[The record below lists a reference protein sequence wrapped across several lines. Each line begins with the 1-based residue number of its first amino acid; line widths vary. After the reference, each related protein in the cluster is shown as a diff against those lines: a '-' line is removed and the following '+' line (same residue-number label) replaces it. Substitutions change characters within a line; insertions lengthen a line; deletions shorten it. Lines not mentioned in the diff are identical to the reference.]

1 MIDFANELR
10 KAYNTDAWHGNN
22 VSTVIASVKVA
33 QAFARPISDAHSI
46 AELVLHLSSW
56 TEEVISRLSGNLP
69 KEPRNGG
76 WPVPFNETE
85 EYWKAIVT
93 EFSQVNEDL
102 LILVKQFSEYQWRAK
117 LFTGPI
123 PTALLSHFELLNG
136 LIQHHAYH
144 AGQIALLSKF
154 KNHE

>member
-10 KAYNTDAWHGNN
+10 KAYSGDAWHGNN
-22 VSTVIASVKVA
+22 ISTVIAVVKVG
-33 QAFARPISDAHSI
+33 QAFAHPIPGAHSI

-69 KEPRNGG
+69 KEPSKGD
-76 WPVPFNETE
+76 WPAPLGQTETH
-85 EYWKAIVT
+85 WKAILT
-93 EFSQVNEDL
+93 DFNRVNEDL
-102 LILVKQFSEYQWRAK
+102 LILVAQFSEEQWSAK

-123 PTALLSHFELLNG
+123 PITTLSHFELLNG

-144 AGQIALLSKF
+144 GGQIALLSKF
-154 KNHE
+154 

>member
-1 MIDFANELR
+1 MIDFAKELR
-10 KAYNTDAWHGNN
+10 KAYDGDAWHGNN
-22 VSTVIASVKVA
+22 ISTVVASVKVA
-33 QAFARPISDAHSI
+33 QAFTHPIPDAHSI

-69 KEPRNGG
+69 KEPLKGD
-76 WPVPFNETE
+76 WPVPAHQTD
-85 EYWKAIVT
+85 EYWEVIVND
-93 EFSQVNEDL
+93 FDRINEDL
-102 LILVKQFSEYQWRAK
+102 LALVNQFSEEQWSAE
-117 LFTGPI
+117 LFTGPM
-123 PTALLSHFELLNG
+123 PTRTLSHFELLNG